1 MGSLKKWPQHVD
13 SIFKHF
19 RSDYSMQWQKNAC
32 NTQLNKQWQYLICE
46 EMIASFGFH
55 IPQWLFTAIKIPAR
69 HNNNRRKHRN
79 VRKNIS
85 YGKFRFEIS
94 SSFVPQST
102 IAIGLLKQVSDFQN
116 RVESGYKNIKQT
128 TDVYDVQICQGTASR
143 KIFHKAWVM
152 ERSIILCWLR
162 DEMPYLP
169 TSHFHVGCLYVR
181 MFLRIETKAYVST
194 GQGNSHQDLPPV
206 PCLQIKTT
214 E

>member
-32 NTQLNKQWQYLICE
+32 NTQLKLNKQWNYLICE

-85 YGKFRFEIS
+85 YGKFRFEIRELEFCAAVDHRNRAS
-94 SSFVPQST
+94 QTSVRFPKQSW
-102 IAIGLLKQVSDFQN
+102 V
-116 RVESGYKNIKQT
+116 RVQK
-128 TDVYDVQICQGTASR
+128 
-143 KIFHKAWVM
+143 HKANDWCLW
-152 ERSIILCWLR
+152 RPNLSRYSI
-162 DEMPYLP
+162 
-169 TSHFHVGCLYVR
+169 
-181 MFLRIETKAYVST
+181 A
-194 GQGNSHQDLPPV
+194 
-206 PCLQIKTT
+206 
-214 E
+214 